1 MKRRAFTLV
10 ELVVVL
16 AIIAVV
22 THLAVREL
30 AHLRDGRL
38 SDAADRQL
46 DEIRLSIFDD
56 SAEGAA
62 RGFLADMGRMP
73 SAADGTLSELLLMPT
88 GALRYAVRQATK
100 ENLVPG
106 AKHLANASVYVPTG
120 WKGPYL
126 RLPFGA
132 DRLRDP
138 WGNPIEAEDDAGLP
152 RVFTTNGIVTALAHY
167 GPSARAE
174 GEHKLQIFQE
184 DRGPGS
190 RLVVSLESTSTDLG
204 GKTVTLVWYGP
215 VDGLITGAVESAVH
229 PAPVVVEGLPPG
241 RRVLV
246 CSTADNSVN
255 VMRTVDVEPGD
266 NQFVIKIP

>member
-1 MKRRAFTLV
+1 MKRGAFTLV

-16 AIIAVV
+16 AIIAVI

-46 DEIRLSIFDD
+46 EEIRLSVFDD

-73 SAADGTLSELLLMPT
+73 SAADGTLSELWQKPA
-88 GALRYAVRQATK
+88 GAFGYAVRQATGT
-100 ENLVPG
+100 NLVLG
-106 AKHLANASVYVPTG
+106 ANVPENFSVYVPTG

-152 RVFTTNGIVTALAHY
+152 RVFTTNGLLTAVAHY

-174 GEHKLQIFQE
+174 GEHKFLFFPE
-184 DRGPGS
+184 GRGPES
-190 RLVVSLESTSTDLG
+190 RLVVSIEAVSTDLV
-204 GKTVTLVWYGP
+204 GKTVTVAWYGP
-215 VDGLITGAVESAVH
+215 ADGLITGAVARAVH
-229 PAPVVVEGLPPG
+229 PAPAVFERLSPG
-241 RRVLV
+241 RKVLV
-246 CSTADNSVN
+246 CSTDDVN

-266 NQFVIKIP
+266 YPFVVKIP